1 MTDTDKYKE
10 AAKLR
15 GEKRSADVE
24 RRVQEAMATITT
36 EMKANS
42 GIYPENGGAV
52 SMNEV
57 ARRAGIHATTL
68 HTAKQSALGE
78 RVKLWVDSLKKKEVV
93 GRMRVRRT
101 FAERAEDWKARY
113 EALQNNHIKTELDLQ
128 QAEAE
133 RDEARSDV
141 EKLRVENT
149 LFFEFLEASGKG
161 KVTPILPMKK

>member
-1 MTDTDKYKE
+1 MTETDNYKE

-24 RRVQEAMATITT
+24 RRVQEAMATITA
-36 EMKANS
+36 EMKANG
-42 GIYPENGGAV
+42 GIYPQNGGAV

-68 HTAKQSALGE
+68 HTAKQSELGE

-101 FAERAEDWKARY
+101 LAERAGDWKARY
-113 EALQNNHIKTELDLQ
+113 EALQNSHIKTELELQ

-133 RDEARSDV
+133 RDEARSDA
-141 EKLRVENT
+141 EKLRAENAA
-149 LFFEFLEASGKG
+149 LLKLLEASGNA
-161 KVTPILPMKK
+161 KVTPLHARKK